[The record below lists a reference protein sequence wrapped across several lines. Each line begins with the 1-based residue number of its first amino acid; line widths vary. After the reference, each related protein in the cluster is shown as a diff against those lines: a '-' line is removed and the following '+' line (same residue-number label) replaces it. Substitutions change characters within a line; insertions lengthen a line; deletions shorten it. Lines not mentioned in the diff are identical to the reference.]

1 MAYFHAF
8 KFVRLWECIKLILV
22 ESLRRLSLSHSIYS
36 VVGKSIFW
44 SILFAI
50 ELCFILP
57 ETLVFSTA
65 AGRITISHWVHWVF
79 TEPPSATSVF
89 LNRVGRAFQFGKVAS
104 TMQAERVHP
113 VCCVV
118 DIPLGRCEAW
128 GESEWVKRPGFRS
141 AYLTPNV

>member
-8 KFVRLWECIKLILV
+8 NSVRLWECIKLILV
-22 ESLRRLSLSHSIYS
+22 ESLRRLSLFHSIYS

-50 ELCFILP
+50 EPCFILP
-57 ETLVFSTA
+57 GTLVFSTA
-65 AGRITISHWVHWVF
+65 AGRITISHWVHRVF
-79 TEPPSATSVF
+79 TEPPSATSLS

-104 TMQAERVHP
+104 TMQAQRVHP

-118 DIPLGRCEAW
+118 NIPLC
-128 GESEWVKRPGFRS
+128 
-141 AYLTPNV
+141 